1 MIGHV
6 TAGYFRSG
14 LPYNRFGHGPRP
26 LVIFQGLVFENKP
39 QSGPA
44 TRMYNFLREDT
55 TGYSV
60 LRKPG
65 LPQGYR
71 VRDMADDYAATI
83 REEFDHSASGKQ
95 FERDAL
101 AFLREDRR

>member
-39 QSGPA
+39 
-44 TRMYNFLREDT
+44 
-55 TGYSV
+55 
-60 LRKPG
+60 
-65 LPQGYR
+65 
-71 VRDMADDYAATI
+71 
-83 REEFDHSASGKQ
+83 
-95 FERDAL
+95 
-101 AFLREDRR
+101 REDRR